1 MSSVENNLL
10 RIVIPALSKH
20 AVFQDDLIKKHAGQ
34 SLVQRAISKA
44 RSSGLT
50 EQNIL
55 VVTDLDEAC
64 LVAERNGAQ
73 PIYQV
78 GESVDLFDVLR
89 QYLTQVADDQ
99 FNESDFLFLSPY
111 APSITSEELVEA
123 YRAFVSERIEV
134 LRPVRQESHRIFV
147 ERVRG
152 LDELA
157 MAAPDKSL
165 TLDSLA
171 FLIFKGRL
179 LQDSSS
185 PLKVT
190 PWTLQ
195 NQVVE
200 IETLQDWWVSEK
212 LLQRRCIVFRV
223 IGNEEVGMGHI
234 YRSLTL
240 AHELSD
246 HEVIFVCDSESY
258 GVVNQLAGYDYRL
271 GVVPERD
278 IVSAILDLKPDLVI
292 NDVLDTT
299 AEYIRSLKE
308 SDVLVVDFEDLG
320 SGAAM
325 ADLTINELYDEPVL
339 EGENILWGHRY
350 FFVREEFEAARPHQL
365 TEKVASILLT
375 FGGTDKN
382 ELTLAIYKAIRDLC
396 RRLGVKIHIVTG
408 PGYLGYQKLADE
420 VANNDG
426 ASVTHATGVMSRI
439 MEQTAIAITS
449 NGRTVYELAHMNIPS
464 IVIPQHERECT
475 HSFASEATGFLPMLP
490 YREQVSETEIR
501 ECLEKLLTD
510 YDFRAQL
517 MKNISPYSFESNKK
531 EVLSKIISLFE
542 DV

>member
-1 MSSVENNLL
+1 
-10 RIVIPALSKH
+10 
-20 AVFQDDLIKKHAGQ
+20 
-34 SLVQRAISKA
+34 
-44 RSSGLT
+44 
-50 EQNIL
+50 
-55 VVTDLDEAC
+55 
-64 LVAERNGAQ
+64 
-73 PIYQV
+73 
-78 GESVDLFDVLR
+78 
-89 QYLTQVADDQ
+89 
-99 FNESDFLFLSPY
+99 
-111 APSITSEELVEA
+111 
-123 YRAFVSERIEV
+123 
-134 LRPVRQESHRIFV
+134 
-147 ERVRG
+147 
-152 LDELA
+152 
-157 MAAPDKSL
+157 
-165 TLDSLA
+165 
-171 FLIFKGRL
+171 
-179 LQDSSS
+179 
-185 PLKVT
+185 
-190 PWTLQ
+190 
-195 NQVVE
+195 
-200 IETLQDWWVSEK
+200 
-212 LLQRRCIVFRV
+212 
-223 IGNEEVGMGHI
+223 MGHI

-258 GVVNQLAGYDYRL
+258 GVVKQLAGYDYRL

-299 AEYIRSLKE
+299 AEYIQSLKE
-308 SDVLVVDFEDLG
+308 NDVLVVNFEDLG
-320 SGAAM
+320 SGAAV

-420 VANNDG
+420 VENDDG

-490 YREQVSETEIR
+490 YREQVSETEIK

-517 MKNISPYSFESNKK
+517 MKNISPYSFGSNKK

>member
-1 MSSVENNLL
+1 
-10 RIVIPALSKH
+10 LSKH

-34 SLVQRAISKA
+34 SLVQRAIGKA

-50 EQNIL
+50 EQSIL
-55 VVTDLDEAC
+55 IVTDLDEVG
-64 LVAERNGAQ
+64 LVAERNGAH

-78 GESVDLFDVLR
+78 GESVDLFGVLR
-89 QYLTQVADDQ
+89 QYLMQVADDQ
-99 FNESDFLFLSPY
+99 FDESDFLLLSPY
-111 APSITSEELVEA
+111 APLVTSEELVDA
-123 YRAFVSERIEV
+123 YRAFVSKSIDV

-147 ERVRG
+147 ERVRAF
-152 LDELA
+152 DELA
-157 MAAPDKSL
+157 MAAPDKNL

-179 LQDSSS
+179 LQDSSA

-190 PWTLQ
+190 PWALQ

-258 GVVNQLAGYDYRL
+258 GVVKQLAGYDYRL

-299 AEYIRSLKE
+299 AEYIQSLKE
-308 SDVLVVDFEDLG
+308 NDVLVVNFEDLG
-320 SGAAM
+320 SGAAV

-420 VANNDG
+420 VENDDG

-490 YREQVSETEIR
+490 YREQVSETEIK

-517 MKNISPYSFESNKK
+517 MKNISPYSFGSNKK